1 LGAPS
6 SNFTLADSRR
16 GVTCGRLGAET
27 AGAEATLIRAAQKGD
42 QEAFER
48 LVRTYDADVLRLAM
62 SLLRSAEDARDI
74 YQEAFLR
81 VWRNLR
87 DFRFDA
93 SFQSWLYRIVANL
106 CLDVLRKRKARGHA
120 SAVTG
125 NGRLTPD
132 ALDILAE
139 PRAEAD
145 PQRALFSREVG
156 ERVRSALDGLTSR
169 ERLVFELRHFHG
181 MRLKEIGEVL
191 GASEEAAKNCLFR
204 ATQKM
209 RQALGDFL

>member
-1 LGAPS
+1 
-6 SNFTLADSRR
+6 
-16 GVTCGRLGAET
+16 
-27 AGAEATLIRAAQKGD
+27 
-42 QEAFER
+42 
-48 LVRTYDADVLRLAM
+48 M
-62 SLLRSAEDARDI
+62 SLVQSAEDARDI

-87 DFRFDA
+87 DFRFEA

-120 SAVTG
+120 SGLTG
-125 NGRLTPD
+125 NGRVAPD
-132 ALDILAE
+132 ALDILPE

-145 PQRALFSREVG
+145 PARALFSRELG
-156 ERVRSALDGLTSR
+156 ERVRSALKGLTSR

-181 MRLKEIGEVL
+181 MRLKQIGEVL